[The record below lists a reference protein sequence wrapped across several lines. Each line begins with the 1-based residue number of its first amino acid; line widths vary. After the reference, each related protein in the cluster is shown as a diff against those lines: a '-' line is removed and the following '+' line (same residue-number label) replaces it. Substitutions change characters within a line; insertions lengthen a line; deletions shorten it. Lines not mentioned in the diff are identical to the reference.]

1 MPSRNL
7 IVDTNSRPSFFTE
20 YSFWRF
26 SDWRALEAAA
36 KLAIEKKPSAKVN
49 RANSKYAAFVNRQIN
64 NGLTNH
70 YGLFGKH
77 PKSYQ
82 EAFERETFL
91 YYDEYKKIKEKVEQK
106 IKDELQK
113 SSSVEVMKPKL
124 VFNDKQIGEF
134 VFERAAMALQPNIYF
149 YSPSQNR
156 EIDSYK
162 EKIVYKGK
170 EMFLQ
175 SDDSKVVYAVK
186 VELEDGTYEYVEL
199 KEGEEAEE
207 SLKKASEKGVIDCSS
222 ANKKVYLY
230 KEKKPKVFN
239 AVKIIVGMTK
249 GGWTSWA
256 NDFYT
261 GITAACC
268 VDILETLGYSVAVE
282 VVMGGGRCNSSV
294 CGTQFPL
301 NFKKTY
307 FGRRYFTFTAKSF
320 DSLADMDGLLY
331 TLCDPSFHNIK
342 FMSYLNNFL
351 NWYGDGIDDSDEP
364 DKRWHGIE
372 REDMMNPI
380 GMYYKRLDAKKGNDN
395 VLHFYIHKVADE
407 DGVVAQIKDIAED
420 CENLNR
426 EALIKFQSHDYGID

>member
-1 MPSRNL
+1 M
-7 IVDTNSRPSFFTE
+7 
-20 YSFWRF
+20 
-26 SDWRALEAAA
+26 EAAA
-36 KLAIEKKPSAKVN
+36 KLVIDKKPTAIVDSATK
-49 RANSKYAAFVNRQIN
+49 RYAKFVNREIN
-64 NGLTNH
+64 NGFTSS

-77 PKSYQ
+77 PSNFE
-82 EAFERETFL
+82 EAFERNTFL
-91 YYDEYKKIKEKVEQK
+91 YYDEYKKIKEKVEKK
-106 IKDELQK
+106 IKEELQK

-134 VFERAAMALQPNIYF
+134 IFERAAMALEPNIYI

-162 EKIVYKGK
+162 EKIVYKDK
-170 EMFLQ
+170 EMFLE

-186 VELEDGTYEYVEL
+186 VELEDGTQEYFEL

-207 SLKKASEKGVIDCSS
+207 SLKKASEKGIVDCSS

-230 KEKKPKVFN
+230 KEKKPKVFK
-239 AVKIIVGMTK
+239 AIKIIVGMTK

-282 VVMGGGRCNSSV
+282 VVMGGGRCPTDI
-294 CGTQFPL
+294 CGGSYPL
-301 NFKKTY
+301 NFKKNY
-307 FGRRYFTFTAKSF
+307 YGRRYFTFTAKTF
-320 DSLADMDGLLY
+320 DSLTDMDGLLY

-342 FMSYLNNFL
+342 FITYLNHFL
-351 NWYGDGIDDSDEP
+351 HWYGDAIYDGDEP

-372 REDMMNPI
+372 DIDMMNPI
-380 GMYYKRLDAKKGNDN
+380 GMYYKRMDARKGNDN
-395 VLHFYIHKVADE
+395 ILHFYIHQVADE
-407 DGVVAQIKDIAED
+407 NGVIAQIKDIAED